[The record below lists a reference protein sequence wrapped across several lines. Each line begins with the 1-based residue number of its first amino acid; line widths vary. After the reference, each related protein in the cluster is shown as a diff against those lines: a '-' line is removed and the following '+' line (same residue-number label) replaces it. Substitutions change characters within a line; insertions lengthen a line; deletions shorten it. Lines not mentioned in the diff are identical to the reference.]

1 MAERFRSS
9 PTGATLFIE
18 APALAAKTALLI
30 AAAILIMLFDRR
42 EHALEPVRKTLSAV
56 VYPLQWAVDAPFAL
70 GRWAAPRSTQAFLW
84 AVLGGMT
91 LRLTLVG
98 ASVALAIVAMEVPA
112 PALAVSLLGYF
123 TVFLILELVI
133 LGRRMPVP
141 EGATR

>member
-1 MAERFRSS
+1 MKPEMKVGHYALIVFGLLAVSLTPLLVVTA
-9 PTGATLFIE
+9 PTSRTGLLVGAGLATGNT
-18 APALAAKTALLI
+18 LAA
-30 AAAILIMLFDRR
+30 
-42 EHALEPVRKTLSAV
+42 
-56 VYPLQWAVDAPFAL
+56 FAL

-98 ASVALAIVAMEVPA
+98 ASVALAIVAMEIPA

-123 TVFLILELVI
+123 SVFLILELVI